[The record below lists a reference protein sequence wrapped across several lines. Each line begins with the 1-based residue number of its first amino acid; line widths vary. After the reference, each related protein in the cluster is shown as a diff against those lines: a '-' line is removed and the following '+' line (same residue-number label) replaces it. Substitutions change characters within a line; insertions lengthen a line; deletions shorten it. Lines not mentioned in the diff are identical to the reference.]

1 MKLSVVL
8 FLRFWFVFIISLSLL
23 ACSKSNDNA
32 EQQFEMSQL
41 ESISAIWYNSSQ
53 YNATTVS
60 QSRGV
65 DTDRRSAR
73 GQRLTT
79 FGGPHYFEQLNK
91 GFFTLLMLEKM
102 SGYSLYRSGQ
112 DSNDLDL
119 GQLNNFGRYNPV
131 FLDWVNGKVQSVLA
145 NSLLIKATQGYYNEY
160 YQAGL
165 RIYVDMYNQ
174 LQEDPS
180 FNIILTNYTTYLES
194 GGFFVLPNSLDVGST
209 EELEA
214 ATFWVRRFN
223 DGTAEQVFSI
233 LETVLNT
240 FDPDYI

>member
-41 ESISAIWYNSSQ
+41 ESISATWYNSSL

-60 QSRGV
+60 TNRVVNTSRV
-65 DTDRRSAR
+65 SAR
-73 GQRLTT
+73 GEQLNT
-79 FGGPHYFEQLNK
+79 FGGHYFEQLNK

-102 SGYSLYRSGQ
+102 SGYSLYRSGR
-112 DSNDLDL
+112 DINDDLDL

-145 NSLLIKATQGYYNEY
+145 NSLLVKATQR
-160 YQAGL
+160 L
-165 RIYVDMYNQ
+165 
-174 LQEDPS
+174 LQRVLS
-180 FNIILTNYTTYLES
+180 SWITYLC
-194 GGFFVLPNSLDVGST
+194 GYV
-209 EELEA
+209 
-214 ATFWVRRFN
+214 
-223 DGTAEQVFSI
+223 
-233 LETVLNT
+233 
-240 FDPDYI
+240 